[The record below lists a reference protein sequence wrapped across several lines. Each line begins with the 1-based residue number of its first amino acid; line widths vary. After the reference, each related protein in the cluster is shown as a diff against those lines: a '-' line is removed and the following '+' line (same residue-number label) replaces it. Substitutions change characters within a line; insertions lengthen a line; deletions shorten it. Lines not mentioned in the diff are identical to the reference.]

1 MLGHTDRVNTRW
13 FPTVVVLVRHGT
25 VRPPE
30 VPCNVSSLDPTTA
43 VPQHDRIVA
52 LVGVHVALGF
62 PVRIGVAG
70 TTVGSAE
77 AVDES

>member
-13 FPTVVVLVRHGT
+13 FPTVVVLVRHGS

-30 VPCNVSSLDPTTA
+30 VPCNVSSLDLTTA
-43 VPQHDRIVA
+43 VPQRDRIVA
-52 LVGVHVALGF
+52 LVGVHFVLGF

-70 TTVGSAE
+70 TTVGSTE